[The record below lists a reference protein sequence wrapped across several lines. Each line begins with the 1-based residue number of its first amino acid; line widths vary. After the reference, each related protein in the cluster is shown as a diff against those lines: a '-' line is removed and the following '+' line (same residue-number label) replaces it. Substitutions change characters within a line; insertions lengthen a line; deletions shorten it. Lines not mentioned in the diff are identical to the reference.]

1 MLKSSVISGEC
12 LLSLV
17 GNSISGSWELANM
30 YLEYLNAIMR
40 RNRRCHPSW
49 PSTRLLFSFL
59 LLLFLFS
66 FFFPMCEY
74 VRVCTNIPLGSRQY
88 SFSADTFFFL
98 SLFCFLNVWISKENS
113 YQTLLQKKP
122 THKSLI
128 SMKYR
133 FLPLWKKERK
143 SEWMN
148 EWMNLGLATLH
159 VFALQCIAILLDY

>member
-12 LLSLV
+12 LLSLG

-30 YLEYLNAIMR
+30 YPEYLNAIMR

-49 PSTRLLFSFL
+49 PWNKTPFFLPPPFISF
-59 LLLFLFS
+59 F

-74 VRVCTNIPLGSRQY
+74 VRVCTNIPLGSRQN

-113 YQTLLQKKP
+113 YQTLPQKKINP
-122 THKSLI
+122 QNFNLNEIQIFATL
-128 SMKYR
+128 
-133 FLPLWKKERK
+133 KERK
-143 SEWMN
+143 KEWMN

>member
-1 MLKSSVISGEC
+1 MRAGKYVSGISECNYEKEQAVSS
-12 LLSLV
+12 LL
-17 GNSISGSWELANM
+17 
-30 YLEYLNAIMR
+30 AI
-40 RNRRCHPSW
+40 NKTP
-49 PSTRLLFSFL
+49 FFL
-59 LLLFLFS
+59 LPPFISFF

-74 VRVCTNIPLGSRQY
+74 VRVCTNIPLGSRQN

-113 YQTLLQKKP
+113 YQTLLQKKKKT

-143 SEWMN
+143 NEWMN

-159 VFALQCIAILLDY
+159 VFALNASLSY